1 MDSEIQREVLDD
13 DPALREIVQLLADA
27 YHPLQ
32 IYLFGSKA
40 RGTAG
45 PDSDYDLLVVM
56 SDDAPAKLRSSKLAY
71 QSLWGIGV
79 GKPTDVLVC
88 PESWFRSR
96 ATVITSLPATVMR
109 EGKLLYAA

>member
-1 MDSEIQREVLDD
+1 MDGEIQRQVLDD
-13 DPALREIVQLLADA
+13 DPTLQEIVRRLADA

-56 SDDAPAKLRSSKLAY
+56 SDDAPPELRNSELAY
-71 QSLWGIGV
+71 QSLWGV
-79 GKPTDVLVC
+79 RKSKDVLVC
-88 PESWFRSR
+88 TEGWFRSR
-96 ATVITSLPATVMR
+96 ATVITSLPATVIR

>member
-45 PDSDYDLLVVM
+45 PSGHHQPRGLHSAADRECTGGERRG
-56 SDDAPAKLRSSKLAY
+56 APRLAPFGRF
-71 QSLWGIGV
+71 SAGRR
-79 GKPTDVLVC
+79 P
-88 PESWFRSR
+88 
-96 ATVITSLPATVMR
+96 
-109 EGKLLYAA
+109 